1 MSITCLQGGR
11 VIDPV
16 NGVNNI
22 QDLYF
27 QKEKIIAKPSNLDS
41 KIITTI
47 DVSDKIIFPGLVDLR
62 FHLKNITGG
71 QTENILSASHAAAA
85 GGYTSVLLM
94 PDTTP
99 KPDNPGTIQ
108 FIQDR
113 ILKEACVKIH
123 LCGNLTQDG
132 KGEQLAPLGSLQE
145 TGVIA
150 ITDCPNTTQN
160 NQIFSKGVEYA
171 SMFGLLVID
180 LPRDISLSKNGSAH
194 DGPLALKMGLGGY
207 PRIAEELYVQRAISI
222 AQSIDTK
229 IHLTSISSKGSVEL
243 IKSAKDKGIKI
254 SADVTANHLCFN
266 ENCITGFNPN
276 FKMSPPI
283 REEIDRLSL
292 VDALL
297 EGTIDCVS
305 TAHNP
310 FQEHE
315 KNVEYDLSP
324 AGVISFETNLSS
336 CYQTLKE
343 NKEFCWTKLIKA
355 MSSNP
360 SRILEIDSGNL
371 SIDMPADIAIFDP
384 NIEWEYGSRE
394 GVSQATNSPFE
405 KHLFK
410 GKIMQTFV
418 NGKIAFELK

>member
-1 MSITCLQGGR
+1 
-11 VIDPV
+11 
-16 NGVNNI
+16 
-22 QDLYF
+22 
-27 QKEKIIAKPSNLDS
+27 
-41 KIITTI
+41 
-47 DVSDKIIFPGLVDLR
+47 
-62 FHLKNITGG
+62 
-71 QTENILSASHAAAA
+71 
-85 GGYTSVLLM
+85 
-94 PDTTP
+94 
-99 KPDNPGTIQ
+99 
-108 FIQDR
+108 
-113 ILKEACVKIH
+113 
-123 LCGNLTQDG
+123 
-132 KGEQLAPLGSLQE
+132 
-145 TGVIA
+145 
-150 ITDCPNTTQN
+150 
-160 NQIFSKGVEYA
+160 
-171 SMFGLLVID
+171 
-180 LPRDISLSKNGSAH
+180 
-194 DGPLALKMGLGGY
+194 
-207 PRIAEELYVQRAISI
+207 
-222 AQSIDTK
+222 
-229 IHLTSISSKGSVEL
+229 
-243 IKSAKDKGIKI
+243 
-254 SADVTANHLCFN
+254 
-266 ENCITGFNPN
+266 
-276 FKMSPPI
+276 MSPPI

-343 NKEFCWTKLIKA
+343 HKEFCWTKLIKA

>member
-1 MSITCLQGGR
+1 MSLTCLQGGR
-11 VIDPV
+11 VVDPV
-16 NGVNNI
+16 NGVNKI

-27 QKEKIIAKPSNLDS
+27 EKEKIIAKPRNIDS
-41 KIITTI
+41 RLITTI
-47 DVSDKIIFPGLVDLR
+47 DVTDKIIFPGLVDLR

-71 QTENILSASHAAAA
+71 QTENILSGTQAAAA
-85 GGYTSVLLM
+85 GGYSSVLLM
-94 PDTTP
+94 PDISP

-113 ILKEACVKIH
+113 ILKQACVKIH

-132 KGEQLAPLGSLQE
+132 QGEQLAPLGSLQE

-180 LPRDISLSKNGSAH
+180 LPRDLSLSRNGSAH

-207 PRIAEELYVQRAISI
+207 PRIAEELYVQRSISI

-276 FKMSPPI
+276 FKISPPI
-283 REEIDRLSL
+283 REEIDRVSL
-292 VDALL
+292 VDGLL
-297 EGTIDCVS
+297 EGTIDCIS

-324 AGVISFETNLSS
+324 AGVMAFETTLSS
-336 CYQTLKE
+336 CYQILKGQ
-343 NKEFCWTKLIKA
+343 KEFSWTKLINA

-360 SRILEIDSGNL
+360 SKILEIDTGNL
-371 SIDMPADIAIFDP
+371 SVGMPADIAVFDP
-384 NIEWEYGSRE
+384 NIEWKYETRNGF
-394 GVSQATNSPFE
+394 SQATNTPFE
-405 KHLFK
+405 KHSFE
-410 GKIMQTFV
+410 GKIINTYV
-418 NGKIAFELK
+418 NGKIAFKLN

>member
-27 QKEKIIAKPSNLDS
+27 ENEKIIAKPRNIDS
-41 KIITTI
+41 GLITTI
-47 DVSDKIIFPGLVDLR
+47 DVRHKIIFPGLVDLR

-71 QTENILSASHAAAA
+71 QTENILSGSQAAAA
-85 GGYTSVLLM
+85 GGYSSVLLM
-94 PDTTP
+94 PDISP

-113 ILKEACVKIH
+113 ILKQACVKIL
-123 LCGNLTQDG
+123 LCGNLTKDG

-171 SMFGLLVID
+171 AMFGLLVID
-180 LPRDISLSKNGSAH
+180 LPRDLSLSRNGSAH

-283 REEIDRLSL
+283 REEIDRVSL
-292 VDALL
+292 IDALL

-324 AGVISFETNLSS
+324 AGVIGFETTLSS
-336 CYQTLKE
+336 CYQILKE
-343 NKEFCWTKLIKA
+343 QKDFCWTKLIKA

-360 SRILEIDSGNL
+360 SKILEIDTGSL
-371 SIDMPADIAIFDP
+371 SMGMAADIAVFDP
-384 NIEWEYGSRE
+384 NMKWEYETRNGL
-394 GVSQATNSPFE
+394 SQATNSPFE
-405 KHLFK
+405 KHLFE
-410 GKIMQTFV
+410 GRIIQTFV
-418 NGKIAFELK
+418 NGKIAFDLK